1 MTTAL
6 RAWLAKATFTTGDL
20 TGGTNGGFL
29 STAQA
34 REFLRMAIEAST
46 LLPDV
51 RNESSDSPKFEVPR
65 ISLSQRVLHKGT
77 EATRLIDAK
86 REKPATG
93 LAELSTVLFRGEVLV
108 SDESLEDNVERGALA
123 DTIMAMIAEA
133 VGRDL
138 EEIALKSDTAR
149 TGAEDEDLD
158 LLDGIIKQLQSGLPA
173 GQKIDA
179 AAITTATDV
188 FTAMV
193 EALPAR
199 YRRDYSRLGL
209 YVPVAVA
216 DAYQDELA
224 DRGTPL
230 GDTAVVDNLQTR
242 LAFRGIKVKQV
253 PLLSGTDLINSG
265 SVDYAKFAILTD
277 PKNIIA
283 GYHRR
288 VRVERFRDPREGA
301 TSFLPTVRFDVVL
314 ADPSNG
320 VLGSNIAV

>member
-6 RAWLAKATFTTGDL
+6 RAWLAKATFTTTDL
-20 TGGTNGGFL
+20 SGGSNGGLL
-29 STAQA
+29 SPAQA
-34 REFLRMAIEAST
+34 RQFLRMAIEAST

-65 ISLSQRVLHKGT
+65 ISLSQRLLHKGT
-77 EATRLIDAK
+77 EATRLVDGK

-149 TGAEDEDLD
+149 TGGEDEDLD
-158 LLDGIIKQLQSGLPA
+158 LLDGIIKQLQSGLPS
-173 GQKIDA
+173 GQKKDA
-179 AAITTATDV
+179 TGVGTAEEV
-188 FTAMV
+188 MV
-193 EALPAR
+193 SMIEALPAR
-199 YRRDYSRLGL
+199 YRRDYSALRL
-209 YVPVAVA
+209 YVPITVA
-216 DAYQDELA
+216 DAYRSDLA
-224 DRGTPL
+224 DRGTAL
-230 GDTAVVDNLQTR
+230 GDEATTEARPLR
-242 LAFRGIKVKQV
+242 IRGVQIKEV

-265 SVDYAKFAILTD
+265 SVDYGTFAILTD

-288 VRVERFRDPREGA
+288 VRIEKFRDPREGA
-301 TSFLPTVRFDVVL
+301 TSFLPSVRFDVVL
-314 ADPSNG
+314 ADPSYG
-320 VLGSNIAV
+320 VLASSIPTF